1 MAAQDKKRMLP
12 ASIAAMRSRKRQKL
26 DGPVS
31 RPVVPTQPAK
41 TSVRSDALAW
51 KDVSLPDRLENY
63 EGFFG
68 LEEIDDVDV
77 MKDDSTGK
85 VSFLSSKSTHP
96 AQVQPGGITSGDEA
110 EHCDDYGEE
119 WSGFGD
125 ATQGPAMAAV
135 LAPSSKLSAALEKPA
150 KQRKPTKAI
159 ELPKH
164 NEKHKIASTKD
175 SSAAFE
181 ILTEELTAKEADVY
195 AWRGLNLSPDTLS
208 SLSRLGFAKPTPI
221 QRSAIPDIL
230 AGHDVIGKAS
240 TGSGKTLAFGI
251 PILERFLEL
260 RSTSQHSNGAKA
272 PLALILSPT
281 RELAHQLDK
290 HLTALCSYGLEDGPS
305 IATLTGG
312 LSMQKQ
318 ERLLKYADVVI
329 GTPGRLWEVMSA
341 GQGTIKALQQI
352 QFLVVDEADRLLSEG
367 HFKEVEEILN
377 ALEREA
383 DTNDDN
389 EEAKEEQV
397 AFSPGEHT
405 RQTLIFSATFD
416 RGLQRKLAGKGKSG
430 GELKINKDSMEYL
443 LAKIKFREEKPKF
456 VDVNPINQLAT
467 GLKEGLIE
475 CSGPEKDL
483 YLYALLLLHRNTRA
497 LVFTNSID
505 AVRRITPLLQ
515 NLGLP
520 AVALHSGMMQK
531 ARLRS
536 IERFTQTSNSGKPSS
551 SILVA
556 TDVAA
561 RGLDIPNVK
570 LVIHYHLPRA
580 ADTYVHRSGR
590 TARAGQQ
597 GSSILI
603 CGPEEVAGVRRLV
616 AKVHAHSAAADEESV
631 SEAAKQGYYIR
642 TLDIDRRIV
651 SRLKPR
657 TVLAKKLADTVIAK
671 EKAHKADELFRS
683 AAEELGVDYDSE
695 EFEKT
700 DNGRRGRGSK
710 RKANEREAREFT
722 KADVGAM
729 RAELRALLAQRVNV
743 GVSEKYL
750 TSGGVDVEELLR
762 QKEEGGDKG
771 SGTLPCGPQQAIIFH
786 AKPALA
792 RSPGHARSLTAGLG
806 QWLFC
811 LASCTSPLGAWYEGT
826 TDFNKAMKRLG
837 CSDE

>member
-12 ASIAAMRSRKRQKL
+12 ASIAAMRSRKKQKL
-26 DGPVS
+26 SGAGDK
-31 RPVVPTQPAK
+31 PVVPPQPAE

-85 VSFLSSKSTHP
+85 VSFLSSKPAHA
-96 AQVQPGGITSGDEA
+96 AQVQIGPVDSGDEA
-110 EHCDDYGEE
+110 VHSHDEGEE

-125 ATQGPAMAAV
+125 ATQGPAAAAI
-135 LAPSSKLSAALEKPA
+135 LAPSKKVSAALEKPA
-150 KQRKPTKAI
+150 KQRKQTKAD
-159 ELPKH
+159 EPPKKKEG
-164 NEKHKIASTKD
+164 NST
-175 SSAAFE
+175 AAFKT
-181 ILTEELTAKEADVY
+181 LTEELTPKEADVS

-208 SLSRLGFAKPTPI
+208 SLSKLGFAKPTPI

-260 RSTSQHSNGAKA
+260 RSTSHRSNGAKA

-281 RELAHQLDK
+281 RELAHQLDR
-290 HLTALCSYGLEDGPS
+290 HLTALCSQGREDGPS
-305 IATLTGG
+305 VATLTGG

-318 ERLLKYADVVI
+318 ERLLNYADIVI

-377 ALEREA
+377 ALES
-383 DTNDDN
+383 DVDVDDDN
-389 EEAKEEQV
+389 EAAEEEQ
-397 AFSPGEHT
+397 ASFSPGEHA

-416 RGLQRKLAGKGKSG
+416 RGLQRKLARKGKSG
-430 GELKINKDSMEYL
+430 GEPKINKDSMEYL

-483 YLYALLLLHRNTRA
+483 YLYALLLLHRNTGA

-536 IERFTQTSNSGKPSS
+536 IERFTQASNPSKPSS

-651 SRLKPR
+651 SRLKPC

-671 EKAHKADELFRS
+671 EKAHKADEFFRS

-750 TSGGVDVEELLR
+750 TSGGVDVEDLLR

-771 SGTLPCGPQQAIIFH
+771 SGEFLG
-786 AKPALA
+786 
-792 RSPGHARSLTAGLG
+792 RVEGLG
-806 QWLFC
+806 I
-811 LASCTSPLGAWYEGT
+811 E
-826 TDFNKAMKRLG
+826 
-837 CSDE
+837 

>member
-12 ASIAAMRSRKRQKL
+12 ASIAAMRSRKKQKL
-26 DGPVS
+26 GGAGD
-31 RPVVPTQPAK
+31 RPVVPPQPAK

-85 VSFLSSKSTHP
+85 VSFLSSKPAHA
-96 AQVQPGGITSGDEA
+96 AQVQSGPVDSGEEAVHSHDE
-110 EHCDDYGEE
+110 GEE

-125 ATQGPAMAAV
+125 ATQNPAAAAM
-135 LAPSSKLSAALEKPA
+135 LAPSKKGSAALEKPA
-150 KQRKPTKAI
+150 KQRKQTKAD
-159 ELPKH
+159 EPPKKK
-164 NEKHKIASTKD
+164 EGSKITSTAD
-175 SSAAFE
+175 STAAFKT
-181 ILTEELTAKEADVY
+181 LTEDLTPKEADVS
-195 AWRGLNLSPDTLS
+195 AWR
-208 SLSRLGFAKPTPI
+208 
-221 QRSAIPDIL
+221 DIL

-260 RSTSQHSNGAKA
+260 RSTSHRSNGAKA

-290 HLTALCSYGLEDGPS
+290 HLTALCSHGLEDGPS

-318 ERLLKYADVVI
+318 ERLLKYADIVI

-377 ALEREA
+377 ALERED

-389 EEAKEEQV
+389 EEAEEEQV
-397 AFSPGEHT
+397 PSSRGEHA

-430 GELKINKDSMEYL
+430 GESKIDKDSMEYL

-536 IERFTQTSNSGKPSS
+536 IERFTQASNSGKPSS

-671 EKAHKADELFRS
+671 EKAHKADEFFRS

-771 SGTLPCGPQQAIIFH
+771 SGEFLG
-786 AKPALA
+786 
-792 RSPGHARSLTAGLG
+792 RVEGLG
-806 QWLFC
+806 I
-811 LASCTSPLGAWYEGT
+811 E
-826 TDFNKAMKRLG
+826 
-837 CSDE
+837 

>member
-12 ASIAAMRSRKRQKL
+12 ASIAAMRSRKKQKL
-26 DGPVS
+26 GGAGD
-31 RPVVPTQPAK
+31 RPVVPPQPAK
-41 TSVRSDALAW
+41 TSVRSDTLAW

-85 VSFLSSKSTHP
+85 VSFLSSKPAHA
-96 AQVQPGGITSGDEA
+96 AQVQPGGVNSGDEA
-110 EHCDDYGEE
+110 QHGDDDGEE

-125 ATQGPAMAAV
+125 ATQGAAAAAV
-135 LAPSSKLSAALEKPA
+135 LAPSRKVSAALKKPA
-150 KQRKPTKAI
+150 KQRKQTKAD
-159 ELPKH
+159 EPPKKKK
-164 NEKHKIASTKD
+164 EGSKITSTAD
-175 SSAAFE
+175 STAAFKT
-181 ILTEELTAKEADVY
+181 LTEELTAKEADVS

-208 SLSRLGFAKPTPI
+208 SLSELGFAKPTPI
-221 QRSAIPDIL
+221 QRAAIPDIL

-260 RSTSQHSNGAKA
+260 RSTSHRSNGAKA

-290 HLTALCSYGLEDGPS
+290 HLTALCSHGLEDGPS

-318 ERLLKYADVVI
+318 ERLLKYADIVI

-377 ALEREA
+377 ALERDVDIDDENEA
-383 DTNDDN
+383 A
-389 EEAKEEQV
+389 EEEQ
-397 AFSPGEHT
+397 
-405 RQTLIFSATFD
+405 
-416 RGLQRKLAGKGKSG
+416 KGKSG
-430 GELKINKDSMEYL
+430 GEPKINQDSMEYL
-443 LAKIKFREEKPKF
+443 LAKIKFREEQPKF

-536 IERFTQTSNSGKPSS
+536 IERFTQASNSGKPSS

-616 AKVHAHSAAADEESV
+616 AKVHAQSAVAHEESV

-671 EKAHKADELFRS
+671 EKAHKADEFFRS

-750 TSGGVDVEELLR
+750 TSGGLDVEELLR

-771 SGTLPCGPQQAIIFH
+771 SGEFLG
-786 AKPALA
+786 
-792 RSPGHARSLTAGLG
+792 RVEGLG
-806 QWLFC
+806 I
-811 LASCTSPLGAWYEGT
+811 E
-826 TDFNKAMKRLG
+826 
-837 CSDE
+837 